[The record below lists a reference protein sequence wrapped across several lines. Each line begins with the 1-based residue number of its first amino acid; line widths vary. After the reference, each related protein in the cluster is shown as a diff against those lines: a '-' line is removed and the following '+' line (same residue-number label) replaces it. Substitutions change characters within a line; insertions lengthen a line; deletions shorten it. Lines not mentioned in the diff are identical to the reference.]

1 MNKYK
6 NKTSFLKTKKKRQR
20 KEKKKKKHEM
30 PRFNFF
36 FHQWKKGQ
44 FIISWEGE
52 CTAES
57 SIGLKVQLVLLVQG
71 TLSG

>member
-1 MNKYK
+1 
-6 NKTSFLKTKKKRQR
+6 
-20 KEKKKKKHEM
+20 M

-52 CTAES
+52 RTAES